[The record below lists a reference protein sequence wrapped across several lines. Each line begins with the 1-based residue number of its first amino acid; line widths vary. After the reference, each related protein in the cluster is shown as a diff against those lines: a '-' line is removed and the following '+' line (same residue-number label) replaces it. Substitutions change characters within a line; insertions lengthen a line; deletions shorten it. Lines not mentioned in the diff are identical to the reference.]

1 MIILLVI
8 ITIIMI
14 LILIPDIGV
23 HDCVL
28 LCHNM
33 AQAVGYSWTGSSLG
47 SGKVLPPQRMARAGS
62 PLGKSRALT

>member
-1 MIILLVI
+1 MIILPVI
-8 ITIIMI
+8 ITIIM
-14 LILIPDIGV
+14 ILIPDIGV

-33 AQAVGYSWTGSSLG
+33 AQAVGYSWTGSPLG
-47 SGKVLPPQRMARAGS
+47 SRKVSPPQRMARAGS